1 MPLRKSLD
9 SANNAI
15 EGILVAARTERHLRY
30 HLYVAAIVILFS
42 YIAGVTKT
50 EFLIISIVTL
60 VVITAELINTAIE
73 ATVNILSPEKQEQA
87 RIAKDVAAG
96 AVLTTAMGAAIIGY
110 IILSPYLMNIFD
122 KGLHVSHH
130 GGNEIAVLSVIIVV
144 ILVVL
149 LKAFTGKGHPLRGG
163 MPSGHAALSFSV
175 WMSIT
180 LVTRNFIASLLSFV
194 VAVLIAQS
202 RITIK
207 VHNLREVLLGAATG
221 SIVTF
226 LLFWIFA

>member
-1 MPLRKSLD
+1 MPLRRSID

-15 EGILVAARTERHLRY
+15 EGILIAAKTERHLRY
-30 HLYVAAIVILFS
+30 HLYVAALVILFS

-60 VVITAELINTAIE
+60 VVIMAELINTAIE
-73 ATVNILSPEKQEQA
+73 ATVNILSPEKHEKA

-96 AVLTTAMGAAIIGY
+96 AVLTTAIGAAVIGY
-110 IILSPYLMNIFD
+110 IILLPYLVNIFE
-122 KGLHVSHH
+122 KGFHVSHH
-130 GGNEIAVLSVIIVV
+130 GGNEIAVLSLIIVI

-163 MPSGHAALSFSV
+163 MPSGHAALSFSI

-180 LVTRNFIASLLSFV
+180 LITKNLIVSLLSLL

-202 RITIK
+202 RLTIQ
-207 VHNLREVLLGAATG
+207 VHNLWEVFLGAATG